1 MKLLFII
8 AGMLSVVNYNE
19 VEDDCVSKLNESF
32 VGNEQYWK
40 LTKLS
45 V

>member
-1 MKLLFII
+1 MRLLFII
-8 AGMLSVVNYNE
+8 AGMLTVTNYNK
-19 VEDDCVSKLNESF
+19 VEDDCVSKLNEAF

-40 LTKLS
+40 STKPS

>member
-8 AGMLSVVNYNE
+8 AGMLSVVNYNK
-19 VEDDCVSKLNESF
+19 VEDDCVSNLNEAF